1 MSQTSES
8 GCTADDLLKRAQQ
21 LGLPPRWEGLA
32 ALLTLALDRSGIP
45 ATLLDSTQTGP
56 AAAPTVAV
64 ISSRGACPAP
74 PAPSA
79 PGRPPLRVEIEEVVA

>member
-1 MSQTSES
+1 
-8 GCTADDLLKRAQQ
+8 
-21 LGLPPRWEGLA
+21 